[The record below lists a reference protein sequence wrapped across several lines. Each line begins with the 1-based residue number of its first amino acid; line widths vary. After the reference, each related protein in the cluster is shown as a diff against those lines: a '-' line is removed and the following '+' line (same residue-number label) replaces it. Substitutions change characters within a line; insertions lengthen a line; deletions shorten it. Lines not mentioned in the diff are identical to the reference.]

1 MKKGTKRTPR
11 YGPEIQDEICNRI
24 AEGEPLRQIC
34 RDEHMPSWTT
44 VYAMA
49 QDDGAFAERIAR
61 ARELGA
67 DAIAEEVLEIIDDGR
82 NDWMERF
89 DEEGNATGRQANG
102 EHIQRS
108 KLRAEMRLKL
118 LAKWSPKKYGDSTK
132 VELAG
137 HLSLGNMSDEE
148 MRAELAL
155 LAKPLLDGGSDP
167 V

>member
-1 MKKGTKRTPR
+1 
-11 YGPEIQDEICNRI
+11 
-24 AEGEPLRQIC
+24 
-34 RDEHMPSWTT
+34 
-44 VYAMA
+44 MA